1 MNFFFILVLF
11 HSLSTLKS
19 ESRTLLVQVVP
30 RPHGWNEVPTGAN
43 LKGGMPPKPKGLTE
57 EEIEAQAV
65 VTPKGKSKEQ
75 EEADTPKEKRGR
87 ESPSTSPFKS
97 PIPKKKLVLDDTVA
111 ESAEVRFSTFITS
124 SLTIFAFSH
133 THTLTDIC

>member
-1 MNFFFILVLF
+1 MKYFFFFILVLF

-30 RPHGWNEVPTGAN
+30 RPHGWEEVPTGAK
-43 LKGGMPPKPKGLTE
+43 LKGGMPPKAKGLSE
-57 EEIEAQAV
+57 EEIREQAV

-75 EEADTPKEKRGR
+75 EKADQGTPKEKRDR

-97 PIPKKKLVLDDTVA
+97 PIPKKKLVLDNTVA
-111 ESAEVRFSTFITS
+111 ESA
-124 SLTIFAFSH
+124 
-133 THTLTDIC
+133 